1 MQEKSASGKNKGES
15 SDFLFVLAVAAALVS
30 ALVVVGPAL
39 LSGLREAVVH
49 NQFLQAILVPSL
61 LGAW

>member
-1 MQEKSASGKNKGES
+1 MQGKTASSKSKGGAP
-15 SDFLFVLAVAAALVS
+15 DFLFVLAVAAALVS
-30 ALVVVGPAL
+30 AFVAVGPAL

-61 LGAW
+61 LGA